1 MRAVEK
7 ALPSMTAQKREELKA
22 EQNKWRR
29 FELVTADLDQ
39 IHQLNDILGRGNLDR
54 YELAVIVASLRVR
67 PGFSLE
73 DFRV

>member
-7 ALPSMTAQKREELKA
+7 ALPTMTEQEREELKA

>member
-67 PGFSLE
+67 PEFSLE